1 MPMLNSVITVQDKFS
16 PTVNKYNAEMNQ
28 SSRSTLSFTDKLGLA
43 TKGMSMSSGAALNA
57 AMAYKNLG
65 GSQAP
70 VTGLG
75 RQAEKMCGT
84 MQFAADKVTIFRD
97 LVDSLTDR
105 FPFLKPFVYILD
117 DIIDILGN
125 GQGFIQLYM
134 GKIEKIGRW
143 TDKIVGFFIALKKFH
158 DSTAGK
164 IVEGVLKLAALAG
177 VGVAL
182 YKIVKLLQNVFPKAL
197 GMAKKALFRLGVEGS
212 WAFNPIRTKINDT
225 KKSVKA
231 MADLYGGYFKQKM
244 DILKFRGEIMW
255 EMMKW
260 KASDATKKIKGKFD
274 ELHTKALWAWSGI
287 KTKIKEQDRYLRE
300 QFPLYDKL
308 RGKIDIFAGKVAKK
322 YGELANKVKGK
333 FDEISKVVK
342 KKMFDVGAKA
352 SWALWPLKKKAKEVF
367 DDMRM
372 QWLYTQ
378 GSMMDKWI
386 AAKSAFIKGFD
397 GLKKGASRTF
407 KRIKKLA
414 FDFGSQF
421 TWMWT
426 SVKLFFNKIKGGLTS
441 FAANWAAKWTAIKL
455 FTLNAIAKMKL
466 GWQAFKATLF
476 GKKMV
481 AMAIIFWSTVKALAK
496 SVFGFIR
503 SNIKNIISIVKNFF
517 AAKSFILGFVGM
529 VKTANQFVDKLQAL
543 KDKVDEF
550 AEKFEGAQ
558 AAARRAFFFG
568 EEGAKA
574 MTGYA
579 KAMAE
584 QWGRSAGEI
593 LNASTNLRKLGV
605 GGGNITKIMDISNK
619 LADFLPE
626 QGFEGIS
633 SAIQDAIKS
642 GSAEGLAQFFG
653 GGAGVERQIKRL
665 RIGRDFA
672 HGNID
677 RGLEKL
683 QKLMDKYGM
692 TNEAAAKLANTPQKK
707 LQQISST
714 LENMISKYKK
724 IWINIMGPY
733 IDQIHALVTSDE
745 FKANFEIF
753 ARQIGAIAKAVAF
766 LTTKIFEFGVKLY
779 QWWLDPS
786 SEVIRNIKLFLA
798 VKGAIAG
805 CMAVVATAKV
815 GLKGLGVA
823 FKFLGFDIGGVIKG
837 LIEYRKKLKAAAAT
851 SAAVSGFGKL
861 KLLLMNI
868 GKLAGKATKML
879 IGMLLKPPILIPVLV
894 IAFTKLAQKIFENVT
909 GVKLTFEEAFS
920 MLVTG
925 CYVTIQKIKRFFLE
939 AANWWMGQFE
949 KDLGNIQ
956 SFVESVVNLFLWL
969 KDKIV
974 GIWES
979 VTNGVASGIQE
990 VNNWLADS
998 FIGKKMGFEKTDFTF
1013 KSELK
1018 KTERFKF
1025 DDKWFKPERFK
1036 IETDEEIIDKADKF
1050 NSDFSKSV
1058 NKFASWGRDL
1068 FGAQLMPALKE
1079 GFNTADKW
1087 LSELL
1092 GIKDDT
1098 GKIKQ
1103 SMTHEQDLRWMKE
1116 MAEQR
1121 FVNRVNVRQLT
1132 PTVNVQVKSQASAQD
1147 IGAAVKRTLEEES
1160 ARSAGV
1166 YYGNA
1171 G

>member
-117 DIIDILGN
+117 DIIDLLGN

-182 YKIVKLLQNVFPKAL
+182 FKIIKLLQNVFPKAL

-378 GSMMDKWI
+378 GSMMDKWM

-455 FTLNAIAKMKL
+455 FTLNAIAKMKI

-584 QWGRSAGEI
+584 QWGRSAKEI

-786 SEVIRNIKLFLA
+786 GEVIRNIKLFLA

-879 IGMLLKPPILIPVLV
+879 IGMLLKPPILIPVLI

-909 GVKLTFEEAFS
+909 GVVVSVEDAFS
-920 MLVTG
+920 LLVTG
-925 CYVTIQKIKRFFLE
+925 CYTSIQYIKNFILSGL
-939 AANWWMGQFE
+939 NWWMDQI
-949 KDLGNIQ
+949 DSASSDIQ
-956 SFVESVVNLFLWL
+956 WFIEGIVNLFIGM
-969 KDKIV
+969 KDTIVNIWQSITDEVSKKI
-974 GIWES
+974 
-979 VTNGVASGIQE
+979 QD
-990 VNNWLADS
+990 VNNWVADS
-998 FIGKKMGFEKTDFTF
+998 WIGKKMGFEKTDFTF

-1098 GKIKQ
+1098 DKIRQ
-1103 SMTHEQDLRWMKE
+1103 ATTHEQDLRWMKE

-1121 FVNRVNVRQLT
+1121 FVNRVNVRNHT
-1132 PTVNVQVKSQASAQD
+1132 PTVNVHVRSQSNAQD
-1147 IGAAVKRTLEEES
+1147 IGNVVKKTLQEEA
-1160 ARSAGV
+1160 ARSSSISYGDAG
-1166 YYGNA
+1166 
-1171 G
+1171 

>member
-134 GKIEKIGRW
+134 GKIEKIGRF

-164 IVEGVLKLAALAG
+164 IIEGVLKLAALAG

-182 YKIVKLLQNVFPKAL
+182 YKIVKLLQNVFPKAV
-197 GMAKKALFRLGVEGS
+197 GVAKKALFDMGAKAS
-212 WAFNPIRTKINDT
+212 WALWPI
-225 KKSVKA
+225 KKKFA
-231 MADLYGGYFKQKM
+231 EIKDDIRMQGLYLKGDLMNKWISFKQT
-244 DILKFRGEIMW
+244 
-255 EMMKW
+255 
-260 KASDATKKIKGKFD
+260 ATKTYETI
-274 ELHTKALWAWSGI
+274 TN
-287 KTKIKEQDRYLRE
+287 KIKEQDAALRK
-300 QFPLYDKL
+300 QFPLYDKF
-308 RGKIDIFAGKVAKK
+308 RSKIDAVAKVARKK
-322 YGELANKVKGK
+322 L
-333 FDEISKVVK
+333 FDA
-342 KKMFDVGAKA
+342 GAKI
-352 SWALWPLKKKAKEVF
+352 SWALWPLKKKAREVF

-378 GSMMDKWI
+378 GSMLNKWI
-386 AAKSAFIKGFD
+386 AVKAVFKKGFGEIKGVATQTFRR
-397 GLKKGASRTF
+397 LKKA
-407 KRIKKLA
+407 A

-426 SVKLFFNKIKGGLTS
+426 GAKLFFNKIKGGLTS

-481 AMAIIFWSTVKALAK
+481 VYAIIFWSTVKALAK

-503 SNIKNIISIVKNFF
+503 SNIKNIFSIVSNFF
-517 AAKSFILGFVGM
+517 KAKAFILGFVGM
-529 VKTANQFVDKLQAL
+529 VKTANQFIDKLQAL

-550 AEKFEGAQ
+550 AEKFEEAQ
-558 AAARRAFFFG
+558 AAVRRAFFFG

-805 CMAVVATAKV
+805 TMAVVATAKV

-879 IGMLLKPPILIPVLV
+879 IGMLLKPPILIPVLI

-909 GVKLTFEEAFS
+909 GVVVSVEDAFS
-920 MLVTG
+920 LLVTG
-925 CYVTIQKIKRFFLE
+925 CYTSIQYIKNFILSGL
-939 AANWWMGQFE
+939 NWWMDQI
-949 KDLGNIQ
+949 DSASSDIQ
-956 SFVESVVNLFLWL
+956 WFIEGIVNLFIGM
-969 KDKIV
+969 KDTIVNIWQSITDEVSKKI
-974 GIWES
+974 
-979 VTNGVASGIQE
+979 QD
-990 VNNWLADS
+990 VNNWVADS
-998 FIGKKMGFEKTDFTF
+998 WIGKKMGFEKTDFTF

-1098 GKIKQ
+1098 DKISQ
-1103 SMTHEQDLRWMKE
+1103 SMSHEQDLRWMKE

>member
-117 DIIDILGN
+117 DIIDLLGN

-182 YKIVKLLQNVFPKAL
+182 YKIVKLLQNVFPKAV
-197 GMAKKALFRLGVEGS
+197 GVAKKALFDMGAKAS
-212 WAFNPIRTKINDT
+212 WALWPI
-225 KKSVKA
+225 KKKFAEVKDDIR
-231 MADLYGGYFKQKM
+231 MQGLYLKGDLMNKWISFKQT
-244 DILKFRGEIMW
+244 
-255 EMMKW
+255 
-260 KASDATKKIKGKFD
+260 ATKTYETITNKVR
-274 ELHTKALWAWSGI
+274 
-287 KTKIKEQDRYLRE
+287 EQDAALRK
-300 QFPLYDKL
+300 QFPLYDKF
-308 RGKIDIFAGKVAKK
+308 RSKIDAVAKVARKK
-322 YGELANKVKGK
+322 L
-333 FDEISKVVK
+333 FDA
-342 KKMFDVGAKA
+342 GAKI
-352 SWALWPLKKKAKEVF
+352 SWALWPLKKKAREVF

-378 GSMMDKWI
+378 GSMLNKWI
-386 AAKSAFIKGFD
+386 AVKAVFKKGFGEIKGV
-397 GLKKGASRTF
+397 ATQTF
-407 KRIKKLA
+407 RRIKKAA

-421 TWMWT
+421 TWLWT
-426 SVKLFFNKIKGGLTS
+426 GAKLFFNKIKGGLSS

-455 FTLNAIAKMKL
+455 FTLNAIAKMQM

-481 AMAIIFWSTVKALAK
+481 VYAIMFWSTVKALAK
-496 SVFGFIR
+496 SVFGFIK
-503 SNIKNIISIVKNFF
+503 SNIKNIFTIVRNFF
-517 AAKSFILGFVGM
+517 NAKSFILGFVGM
-529 VKTANQFVDKLQAL
+529 VKTANQFIDKLQAL

-579 KAMAE
+579 KSMAE
-584 QWGRSAGEI
+584 QWGRSAKEI

-724 IWINIMGPY
+724 IWVDIMGPY

-786 SEVIRNIKLFLA
+786 GEVIRNIKLFLA

-815 GLKGLGVA
+815 GMKGLGIA
-823 FKFLGFDIGGVIKG
+823 FRFLGFDIGGVIKG
-837 LIEYRKKLKAAAAT
+837 LIDYRKKLKAAAAT

-879 IGMLLKPPILIPVLV
+879 VGMLLKPPILIPVLV
-894 IAFTKLAQKIFENVT
+894 IAFTKLAQHLIEKVT
-909 GVKLTFEEAFS
+909 GVKVTVEEAFS
-920 MLVTG
+920 ALITGIYVSGLHIYNFFVDFLNGAVDLVGVFATG
-925 CYVTIQKIKRFFLE
+925 AQKFSE
-939 AANWWMGQFE
+939 
-949 KDLGNIQ
+949 NI
-956 SFVESVVNLFLWL
+956 VNAFLWIR
-969 KDKIV
+969 DTAV
-974 GIWES
+974 NIWK
-979 VTNGVASGIQE
+979 TITGVFATGFQE
-990 VNNWLADS
+990 INNALADT
-998 FIGKKMGFEKTDFTF
+998 FIGDAIGLEKTDINFYHEWKEPEKFKYDQDWWNGFNDFKAPGEKTF
-1013 KSELK
+1013 KVF
-1018 KTERFKF
+1018 T
-1025 DDKWFKPERFK
+1025 DD
-1036 IETDEEIIDKADKF
+1036 EIINKADKF
-1050 NSDFSKSV
+1050 NSDLSKSV

-1098 GKIKQ
+1098 DNIRQ
-1103 SMTHEQDLRWMKE
+1103 SMSHEQDLRWMKE

-1132 PTVNVQVKSQASAQD
+1132 PTVNVQVRSQASAQD

>member
-28 SSRSTLSFTDKLGLA
+28 SSRSTLSFTDKLSLA

-134 GKIEKIGRW
+134 GKIEKIGRF

-182 YKIVKLLQNVFPKAL
+182 YKIVKLLQNVFPKAV
-197 GMAKKALFRLGVEGS
+197 GVAKKALFDMGAKAS
-212 WAFNPIRTKINDT
+212 WALWPI
-225 KKSVKA
+225 KKKFA
-231 MADLYGGYFKQKM
+231 EIKDDIRMQGLYLKGDLMNKWISFKQT
-244 DILKFRGEIMW
+244 
-255 EMMKW
+255 
-260 KASDATKKIKGKFD
+260 ATKTYETI
-274 ELHTKALWAWSGI
+274 TN
-287 KTKIKEQDRYLRE
+287 KIKEQDAALRK
-300 QFPLYDKL
+300 QFPLYDKF
-308 RGKIDIFAGKVAKK
+308 RSKIDEVAKVARKK
-322 YGELANKVKGK
+322 L
-333 FDEISKVVK
+333 FDA
-342 KKMFDVGAKA
+342 GAKI
-352 SWALWPLKKKAKEVF
+352 SWALWPLKKKAREVF

-378 GSMMDKWI
+378 GSMLNKWI
-386 AAKSAFIKGFD
+386 AVKAVFKKGF
-397 GLKKGASRTF
+397 GEIKSVASQTFRRLKKA
-407 KRIKKLA
+407 A

-421 TWMWT
+421 SWMWT
-426 SVKLFFNKIKGGLTS
+426 GAKLFFNKIKGGLNG
-441 FAANWAAKWTAIKL
+441 FMANWAAKWTAIKL
-455 FTLNAIAKMKL
+455 FTLNTIAKMKL

-481 AMAIIFWSTVKALAK
+481 VYAIIFWSTVKALAK
-496 SVFGFIR
+496 SVFGFIK
-503 SNIKNIISIVKNFF
+503 SNIKNIFSIVSKFF
-517 AAKSFILGFVGM
+517 KAKAFILGFVGM
-529 VKTANQFVDKLQAL
+529 VKTANQFIDKLQAL
-543 KDKVDEF
+543 KEKVDEY
-550 AEKFEGAQ
+550 AEKFEEAQ

-584 QWGRSAGEI
+584 QWGRSANEI

-753 ARQIGAIAKAVAF
+753 ARQIAAIAKAVAF

-786 SEVIRNIKLFLA
+786 GEVIRNIKLFLA
-798 VKGAIAG
+798 VRGAIAG
-805 CMAVVATAKV
+805 TMAVVATAKV
-815 GLKGLGVA
+815 GMKGLGMA
-823 FKFLGFDIGGVIKG
+823 FKFLGFDIGGIIKG
-837 LIEYRKKLKAAAAT
+837 LIDYRKKLKAAQAAT
-851 SAAVSGFGKL
+851 IKFSLTMKVSDAFTLLGQKL
-861 KLLLMNI
+861 KMI
-868 GKLAGKATKML
+868 GKLAWTATKAL
-879 IGMLLKPPILIPVLV
+879 VGMLLKPPILIPVLV

-956 SFVESVVNLFLWL
+956 SFVESVVHLFLWL

-990 VNNWLADS
+990 VNNWIADS
-998 FIGKKMGFEKTDFTF
+998 WVGEKLGFEKTNITF
-1013 KSELK
+1013 EKKLT
-1018 KTERFKF
+1018 KTEKFKF
-1025 DDKWFKPERFK
+1025 DDKWFNPERFK
-1036 IETDEEIIDKADKF
+1036 IDTDEEIIDKADKF

-1103 SMTHEQDLRWMKE
+1103 AMTHEQDLRWMKE